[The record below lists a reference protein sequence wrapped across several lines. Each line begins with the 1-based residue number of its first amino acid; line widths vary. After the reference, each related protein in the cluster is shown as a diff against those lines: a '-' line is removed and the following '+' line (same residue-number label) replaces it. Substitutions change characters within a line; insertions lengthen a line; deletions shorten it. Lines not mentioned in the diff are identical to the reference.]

1 MTNQTV
7 TGQVEFKIDTDGQA
21 LMRVKDSGTVALYFA
36 HRPKASTPAKAF
48 FLDRTG
54 RKYGVGTVYR
64 EGENKVAAWPLT
76 SVRFHGETYNLRGT
90 KARPSDVVTTFER
103 WISGRLYTVTRMWW
117 PLDRVTTVRLYDG
130 RTTTVLKSFT
140 YEGK

>member
-7 TGQVEFKIDTDGQA
+7 AGQVEFKTDTDGQA
-21 LMRVKDSGTVALYFA
+21 LMRIKESGVVALYFA
-36 HRPKASTPAKAF
+36 HRPKMSTPAKAF

-76 SVRFHGETYNLRGT
+76 SVRFHQGTYNLRGT
-90 KARPSDVVTTFER
+90 NARPSDRVFTFER

-117 PLDRVTTVRLYDG
+117 PMDKVTTVRLYDG
-130 RTTTVLKSFT
+130 TTTTVLKSFT